1 MSSSKNH
8 WIDIADMLQL
18 QRQLLAEHQE
28 WPPHTPENS
37 SYHLLGAVEELGE
50 VAAILRKVGV
60 DAIMTDGSV
69 RREYVGELTDIF
81 AFLINNMLCLGITAE
96 ELASAFWRKHHTNL
110 WRDYNAERTAWISAV
125 HGEKEQ
131 SDDNPA

>member
-37 SYHLLGAVEELGE
+37 SYHLLGAVEEL
-50 VAAILRKVGV
+50 
-60 DAIMTDGSV
+60 
-69 RREYVGELTDIF
+69 
-81 AFLINNMLCLGITAE
+81 
-96 ELASAFWRKHHTNL
+96 ASAFWRKHHTNL
-110 WRDYNAERTAWISAV
+110 WRDYNAERTAWILAV

-131 SDDNPA
+131 SDDNHDPA